1 MKLTRVSNAGL
12 WVETNGL
19 RFLLD
24 GLHTAAVP
32 PYCGMDPRWEA
43 ALFGPGPAADAL
55 AFTHAHPD
63 HFDPGLAA
71 RYLCCHPQTAVYAGP
86 DVLSA
91 LASRGVANPLFPWDA
106 PGPLGLSAFPTR
118 HIGPQ
123 FRDTP
128 HASLVLNGDKRL
140 LFAGDASPVISNFAR
155 ACEGFHPDILAAPY
169 AFVLGNAPFRVV
181 RGVVRPE
188 AVLVLHLPLPGQDPD
203 GINPRAAAG
212 AAGLET
218 PVALM
223 GLGETLEII

>member
-24 GLHTAAVP
+24 GLHRAEVA
-32 PYCGMDPRWEA
+32 PYCGMDPRWEE

-63 HFDPGLAA
+63 HFDPDLAA
-71 RYLCCHPQTAVYAGP
+71 RYLHSHPQTAVYAGP
-86 DVLSA
+86 DVLAA
-91 LASRGVANPLFPWDA
+91 LAGRGVTNPLFPWDA

-140 LFAGDASPVISNFAR
+140 LFAGDASPVISNFPR
-155 ACEGFHPDILAAPY
+155 GGGPRPDILAAPY

-181 RGVVRPE
+181 RGSLRPQ
-188 AVLVLHLPLPGQDPD
+188 AVLVLHLPLPGQDPA
-203 GINPRAAAG
+203 GIHARAAEG

-218 PVALM
+218 PIRLM
-223 GLGETLEII
+223 ALGETLEIT